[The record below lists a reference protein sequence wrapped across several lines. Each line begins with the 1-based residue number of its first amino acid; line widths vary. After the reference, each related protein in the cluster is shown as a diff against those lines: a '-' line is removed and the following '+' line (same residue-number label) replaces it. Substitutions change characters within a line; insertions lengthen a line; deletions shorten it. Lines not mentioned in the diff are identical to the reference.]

1 MVKDAGG
8 QNAGHARAAAS
19 PVSAQA
25 STPVPEARSTSVTE
39 APDRTGLVKLLRK
52 RLRRFLALVSEVLA
66 GESPDAVHDLR
77 VWSRRLQ
84 QTLTALFPESRSRKL
99 RSLRRTLRR
108 ARRALGGWRNC
119 DVVLQRLVRK
129 ERQAR
134 RPDKRRAWT
143 LVIDFVRNT
152 RERELRRARKRLL
165 KLGLF
170 SLAKEMEALIEAP
183 GSNGQ
188 VVSASLP
195 EVVSVAGSQWQA
207 ALSRALEDRRVENIH
222 GFRIQTKRL
231 RYRLE
236 LLHDLGALDTSAA
249 VEWLKS
255 LQDGLG
261 TWHDRRELG
270 RAIAET
276 LTKPEAL
283 QDEPRTAIM
292 LLKEL
297 EKEQALAVAELEE
310 LMREASDSP
319 RRAQFDACMAVWCH
333 APRQQTDEP
342 SGPLSK

>member
-1 MVKDAGG
+1 M
-8 QNAGHARAAAS
+8 
-19 PVSAQA
+19 
-25 STPVPEARSTSVTE
+25 TE
-39 APDRTGLVKLLRK
+39 APDRAGLVKLLRK
-52 RLRRFLALVSEVLA
+52 RLRRFLALLSEVLA
-66 GESPDAVHDLR
+66 GESPEAVHDLR

-84 QTLTALFPESRSRKL
+84 QTLIALHPESHSRKL

-108 ARRALGGWRNC
+108 ARRTLGGWRNC
-119 DVVLQRLVRK
+119 DVVLQRLARK

-143 LVIDFVRNT
+143 LVIDFVRKT
-152 RERELRRARKRLL
+152 RERELRRVRKRLL
-165 KLGLF
+165 KLDLF
-170 SLAKEMEALIEAP
+170 SLAKEMEALLEAP
-183 GSNGQ
+183 GSNSQ

-195 EVVSVAGSQWQA
+195 EVVSTASSQWQA

-222 GFRIQTKRL
+222 DFRIQTKRL
-231 RYRLE
+231 RYRME
-236 LLHDLGALDTSAA
+236 LLRDIGALDTSAA

-276 LTKPEAL
+276 LAKPEAL

-297 EKEQALAVAELEE
+297 EKEHALAAAELEE

-319 RRAQFDACMAVWCH
+319 HRARFDARMAAWCH
-333 APRQQTDEP
+333 APRQQTDDP
-342 SGPLSK
+342 SGSQIAS